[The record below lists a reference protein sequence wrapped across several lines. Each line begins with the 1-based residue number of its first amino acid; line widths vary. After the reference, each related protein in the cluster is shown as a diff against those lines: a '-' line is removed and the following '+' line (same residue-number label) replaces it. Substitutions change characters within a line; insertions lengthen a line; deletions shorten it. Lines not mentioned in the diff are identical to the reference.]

1 MFGIDDAVLATVA
14 APVLGSLVGGGL
26 SMIGQ
31 NKTNQTNMDLANQAN
46 AFSADQF
53 ATRYQ
58 TTVKDLEAAGLNP
71 MLAYGQGGGSPPS
84 AVGIAQQSNPLA
96 HAGDM
101 ATKAVGAANT
111 AMQVKL
117 NDAQVLESIS
127 RTGVNDEDR
136 KLKDAQTKLAILEA
150 PNVSQKTKNMVS
162 EMLLNDA
169 RRTAT
174 GATEAA
180 TRLDTMIRKT
190 GDVPEAQSKGSYFKN
205 TPYNPYML
213 KDVATGVNSAAN
225 AFGAIKGSKYLPHT
239 SESTSSY
246 GR

>member
-1 MFGIDDAVLATVA
+1 MFGIDDAIIAAVA
-14 APVLGSLVGGGL
+14 PSVIGGA
-26 SMIGQ
+26 MDMFGQ
-31 NKTNQTNMDLANQAN
+31 KQTNDTSRDMMNQSN
-46 AFSADQF
+46 AFSANQF

-84 AVGIAQQSNPLA
+84 AVGIAQQSNPYQR
-96 HAGDM
+96 AGDI

-111 AMQVKL
+111 AMQTQL
-117 NDAQVLESIS
+117 TDASVAESIS
-127 RTGVNDEDR
+127 RTGVNDETRKNLDADT
-136 KLKDAQTKLAILEA
+136 KLKILEA

-169 RRTAT
+169 RKTAT
-174 GATEAA
+174 NATEAMNRMQ
-180 TRLDTMIRKT
+180 TTILKT
-190 GDVPEAQSKGSYFKN
+190 GDLPEAVSKGTYHKT

-213 KDVATGVNSAAN
+213 KDTLSGVNSAAN
-225 AFGAIKGSKYLPHT
+225 AVGALKGTSALPI
-239 SESTSSY
+239 ST